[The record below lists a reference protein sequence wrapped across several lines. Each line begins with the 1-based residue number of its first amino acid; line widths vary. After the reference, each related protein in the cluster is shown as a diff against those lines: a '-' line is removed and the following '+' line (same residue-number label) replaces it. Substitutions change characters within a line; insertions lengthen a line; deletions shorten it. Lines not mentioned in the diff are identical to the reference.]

1 MTRPVE
7 FSEPQFNGD
16 GGSSLLFCNYRK
28 RRSVGFT
35 TTEKTQMTTSKIKT
49 LGVALILS
57 AAIASPVFAQGSTV
71 RPYHARAYGQQLNG
85 DYAPQ
90 TPEEM
95 RNLENFGFSGRDPS
109 RVGGENPNLTPA
121 S

>member
-1 MTRPVE
+1 
-7 FSEPQFNGD
+7 
-16 GGSSLLFCNYRK
+16 
-28 RRSVGFT
+28 VGFT
-35 TTEKTQMTTSKIKT
+35 KTEKTQMTTSKIKT

-57 AAIASPVFAQGSTV
+57 AAIASPVFAQDANV
-71 RPYHARAYGQQLNG
+71 RPHHARAYDQANFGGAYNQQLNG

-90 TPEEM
+90 TPQEM

-109 RVGGENPNLTPA
+109 RVGGENPNLNPA